1 MNSIQSMITYFRLP
15 VHVNQRSIS
24 NHALLSLVNTNN
36 EMPGKLDLPIQP
48 WPKLGEDLTFWP
60 WFVMIIHVELCFV
73 SLKSHNNGAYN
84 YRLEYFKRKIIP
96 KLHLNIRRGGES
108 LTEFD
113 EIVHLIQIELL
124 LKPDRSITDMLFR
137 LKVMHGCN
145 VRREMVRQI
154 MRTLDPVGVFQRK
167 GNKLKRRQY
176 FSKGPNWI
184 WHIADQYD
192 KLSPYG
198 IFISGC
204 IDGFSR
210 YVLWCKAGISNKNPA
225 KIAGYFLSTVE
236 HVKGTENMTVATMQN
251 FLREDDEDSFSKKAF
266 IFGKSTHNQELE
278 RDGHFTIGD
287 IVHTTLIQ
295 YCYMDIIR
303 RELDDV
309 TYAWNCHRIRSQKH
323 GDIVPGIPD
332 LLYNVPEM
340 LGNPDCRN
348 YIHAMDTNSDGFHFL
363 RSQCCFG
370 NDLDEDTKSTLD
382 AICDKYH
389 VKSVFEAKSLYILL
403 KNALEARLYH

>member
-1 MNSIQSMITYFRLP
+1 MDEDVENIIRYYHRIGLTHKEITTLLRIR
-15 VHVNQRSIS
+15 H
-24 NHALLSLVNTNN
+24 NH
-36 EMPGKLDLPIQP
+36 D
-48 WPKLGEDLTFWP
+48 
-60 WFVMIIHVELCFV
+60 
-73 SLKSHNNGAYN
+73 

-348 YIHAMDTNSDGFHFL
+348 YIHAWIPTVM
-363 RSQCCFG
+363 
-370 NDLDEDTKSTLD
+370 
-382 AICDKYH
+382 
-389 VKSVFEAKSLYILL
+389 VFTS
-403 KNALEARLYH
+403 